1 MYRRIPASHFI
12 KHVKRRAE
20 KKKVNKNKVQMHLCG
35 RERLIFAI
43 TPARK
48 EGEGENKEQW
58 RWNGD
63 KSGEVEKKKE
73 RDENTQR

>member
-1 MYRRIPASHFI
+1 
-12 KHVKRRAE
+12 
-20 KKKVNKNKVQMHLCG
+20 MHLCG

-43 TPARK
+43 TRANE

-63 KSGEVEKKKE
+63 KSGEVGKKKK
-73 RDENTQR
+73 RAG